1 MASSAI
7 AAPAASTTPTSSL
20 KRSPAAGG
28 ALRPEQPPLHQ
39 ARRVPALAW
48 PPVPRLAAAAPSP
61 RRAVA
66 APATAGTPGHLNPAE
81 LLEVALKAAEAG
93 AEVRERERGRPLSCV
108 HSRARPLPL
117 APRRPTLTLKK
128 KKSISPRP
136 PPVPPPHHLPQV
148 VRAAL
153 DKPRTI
159 TFKGATDLVT
169 ETDGA
174 SEAAVLDVLRGA
186 YPGHAILGEE
196 GGVSGDTASDYLWCV
211 DPLDGT
217 TNFAHG
223 YPSFAVSVAVLR
235 RAVPVAGVVIE
246 FAGGP
251 GAWVT
256 KTYAAARNGGA
267 TLNGAPI
274 SVSRTADVTRSLL
287 VTGFGYE
294 HDAAWEANLK
304 LFRHFT
310 DVSQGVRRLGAASVD
325 MCHVALGV
333 VDAYWEYRLKPWDV
347 AAGVLIVEEAGGR
360 VSTMDGLPYSV
371 FQRSVLV
378 SNDALHEAL
387 LEKTDAATAGLREA
401 GVDLSPWFVPDGYG
415 VHTGAQL

>member
-1 MASSAI
+1 MPAPSARLSAQAGTTVASTRR
-7 AAPAASTTPTSSL
+7 PAARAGPLPSRSL
-20 KRSPAAGG
+20 PLNRAAS
-28 ALRPEQPPLHQ
+28 
-39 ARRVPALAW
+39 V
-48 PPVPRLAAAAPSP
+48 AATR
-61 RRAVA
+61 RRATPPPPSTPARHPNIAVS
-66 APATAGTPGHLNPAE
+66 ATAGTPGHLPAKD
-81 LLEVALKAAEAG
+81 LLQVALKAAEAG
-93 AEVRERERGRPLSCV
+93 AD
-108 HSRARPLPL
+108 
-117 APRRPTLTLKK
+117 
-128 KKSISPRP
+128 
-136 PPVPPPHHLPQV
+136 V

-159 TFKGATDLVT
+159 SFKGATDLVT

-174 SEAAVLDVLRGA
+174 SEAAILDVLRGA

-196 GGVSGDTASDYLWCV
+196 GGVSGDTGSDYLWCV

-223 YPSFAVSVAVLR
+223 YPSFGVSVAVLR
-235 RAVPVAGVVIE
+235 RATPVAGVVIE

-256 KTYAAARNGGA
+256 KTYAASRNGGA
-267 TLNGAPI
+267 TLNGKAI
-274 SVSRTADVTRSLL
+274 SVSRTSDVTKSLL

-294 HDAAWEANLK
+294 HDAAWAANMA
-304 LFRHFT
+304 LFRHYT

-378 SNDALHEAL
+378 SNDSLHESL
-387 LEKTDAATAGLREA
+387 LERMDPATAELREA
-401 GVDLSPWFVPDGYG
+401 GVDLSPWFVPEGYG

>member
-1 MASSAI
+1 MKLSFI
-7 AAPAASTTPTSSL
+7 VFWGNLT
-20 KRSPAAGG
+20 
-28 ALRPEQPPLHQ
+28 
-39 ARRVPALAW
+39 
-48 PPVPRLAAAAPSP
+48 RL
-61 RRAVA
+61 
-66 APATAGTPGHLNPAE
+66 
-81 LLEVALKAAEAG
+81 
-93 AEVRERERGRPLSCV
+93 
-108 HSRARPLPL
+108 SRFAF
-117 APRRPTLTLKK
+117 
-128 KKSISPRP
+128 
-136 PPVPPPHHLPQV
+136 QV

-153 DKPRTI
+153 DKPRNI
-159 TFKGATDLVT
+159 SFKGATDLVT

-174 SEAAVLDVLRGA
+174 SEAAILEVLRA
-186 YPGHAILGEE
+186 AFPGHAILGEE
-196 GGVSGDTASDYLWCV
+196 GGVSGDTGSDYLWCV

-223 YPSFAVSVAVLR
+223 YPSFGVSVAVLR

-256 KTYAAARNGGA
+256 KTFAAARNGGA
-267 TLNGAPI
+267 TMNGAPI

-287 VTGFGYE
+287 VTGFGYD

-304 LFRHFT
+304 LFRHYT
-310 DVSQGVRRLGAASVD
+310 DISQGVRRLGAASVD

-378 SNDALHEAL
+378 SNDAIHDAL
-387 LEKTDAATAGLREA
+387 LGEMDPATGALRDA